1 MTHTNS
7 AVHQNQIQRSLV
19 PMLRTWTRGIG
30 WTVLLSALLAIL
42 FALAVD
48 GCAGTH

>member
-1 MTHTNS
+1 MISPAANHNEVQKS
-7 AVHQNQIQRSLV
+7 MM
-19 PMLRTWTRGIG
+19 PMLRMWAHSIG

-48 GCAGTH
+48 GCARIR

>member
-1 MTHTNS
+1 MTHTDS
-7 AVHQNQIQRSLV
+7 AVNQTQIHQSIL
-19 PMLRTWTRGIG
+19 PMIRTWTRSIG

-48 GCAGTH
+48 GCAGLR